1 MAYRTFTTP
10 LISRNSFVWKN
21 QRTLSNGIQFK
32 SKSNDTICLIEQTV
46 TKKLSMGDLFPQ
58 ILSSIVAFLL
68 VTQPGINMVYS
79 NIFLN
84 HYEFTD
90 VSELSW
96 LTSILVLCTPIGAIA
111 IGIIMDRIG
120 RKNAFLLTTVPLL
133 ISWSIA
139 SVARPENMSLIYAC
153 RFFAGIGGGMTSM
166 VVVYVSEIAH
176 SSYRQVLLS
185 LNSVFFSVGVL
196 FATMVG
202 SLFQWQTVN
211 VIFFIFTAVTTVLLV
226 IFLPESPVWL
236 AKFRTNR
243 MYDARNSMRRIY
255 PKNNQVFTEE
265 LDCLYFA
272 AKTTT
277 TADETVVHAQP
288 SHCSSCGRANRQR
301 KRKWSGWWHSPQPP
315 TVMRPVRVLATVFLL
330 QQLSGCY
337 PVIFYAVP
345 VMRSVAGNAAV
356 GGPYSDMDVM
366 VALGAVRLLT
376 SVVACVLSAHI
387 GRRPLLIAS
396 SLAMACSAALVALTC
411 GPEAAP
417 VWPLIGVAV
426 FACSGSAGV
435 LVFPWTLIGELLPVS
450 VRAAAG
456 AAIVA
461 YAYTLM
467 FVVLKAFPYAVAD
480 SGDGS
485 GRPVATTFAAFAA
498 ASLAMAV
505 YVYARLPETM
515 GKRFDEIEAHFADD
529 SDNDDV
535 DDDDHHLAVTINHD
549 ACS

>member
-1 MAYRTFTTP
+1 MAYSTFTTP
-10 LISRNSFVWKN
+10 LISRNSCVWKN
-21 QRTLSNGIQFK
+21 HQTISNGIQFK
-32 SKSNDTICLIEQTV
+32 SNDIITNVEQNV
-46 TKKLSMGDLFPQ
+46 TTNKLSWEDLFPQ
-58 ILSSIVAFLL
+58 ILASVVAFLL

-96 LTSILVLCTPIGAIA
+96 LTSILVFCTPIGAIT
-111 IGIIMDRIG
+111 IGVIMDRIG
-120 RKNAFLLTTVPLL
+120 RKNAFLLTSVPLL

-139 SVARPENMSLIYAC
+139 SVARPENMRLIYAC

-176 SSYRQVLLS
+176 ASHRQVLLS

-196 FATMVG
+196 FATTVG

-236 AKFRTNR
+236 AKFRSDRT
-243 MYDARNSMRRIY
+243 YDARTSLRRIY
-255 PKNNQVFTEE
+255 PKNDQVFIEE
-265 LDCLYFA
+265 LDRLYRDS
-272 AKTTT
+272 TT
-277 TADETVVHAQP
+277 TADSPEVHQP
-288 SHCSSCGRANRQR
+288 LHCIGCEQATKRR
-301 KRKWSGWWHSPQPP
+301 KLKQGCWWRTPQPQ
-315 TVMRPVRVLATVFLL
+315 TVTRPVRVLATVFLL

-345 VMRSVAGNAAV
+345 VMRSVAGTTAL
-356 GGPYSDMDVM
+356 GGPYSDMEAM

-376 SVVACVLSAHI
+376 SVVACALSLYV

-396 SLAMACSAALVALTC
+396 SLAMACSAALVALTY
-411 GPEAAP
+411 GPTAAP
-417 VWPLIGVAV
+417 LWPLIGVAV

-435 LVFPWTLIGELLPVS
+435 LVFPWTLVGELLPVS

-456 AAIVA
+456 ALLVA

-480 SGDGS
+480 DGGGS
-485 GRPVATTFAAFAA
+485 VATTFAVFAA
-498 ASLAMAV
+498 GSLAMAV
-505 YVYARLPETM
+505 YVHARLPETM

-529 SDNDDV
+529 KHAAAATRNTRCKTSF
-535 DDDDHHLAVTINHD
+535 LMTQP
-549 ACS
+549 

>member
-1 MAYRTFTTP
+1 MAYSTFTTP
-10 LISRNSFVWKN
+10 LISRNSPIWKN
-21 QRTLSNGIQFK
+21 HQTLSNGIQFR
-32 SKSNDTICLIEQTV
+32 SNDIISHVEQNV
-46 TKKLSMGDLFPQ
+46 TNKLSKGDLYPQ
-58 ILSSIVAFLL
+58 ILASVVAFLL

-96 LTSILVLCTPIGAIA
+96 LTSILVFCTPIGAIA

-120 RKNAFLLTTVPLL
+120 RKNAFLLTSVPLL

-139 SVARPENMSLIYAC
+139 SIARPENMVLIYAC

-196 FATMVG
+196 FATSVG
-202 SLFQWQTVN
+202 SLFHWQTVN
-211 VIFFIFTAVTTVLLV
+211 VIFFLFTAITTVLLV

-236 AKFRTNR
+236 AKFRTDHI
-243 MYDARNSMRRIY
+243 YDVRSSMRRIY

-265 LDCLYFA
+265 LDRLSRDP
-272 AKTTT
+272 KTTT
-277 TADETVVHAQP
+277 TTDGSAVHTQQP
-288 SHCSSCGRANRQR
+288 HCSSCGRATRRR
-301 KRKWSGWWHSPQPP
+301 KRKWCGWWRSPQPRSV
-315 TVMRPVRVLATVFLL
+315 TRPVRVLATVFLL

-345 VMRSVAGNAAV
+345 VLRSVAGTVAI

-376 SVVACVLSAHI
+376 SVVACALSMHI

-396 SLAMACSAALVALTC
+396 SLAMACSAAMVALTC
-411 GPEAAP
+411 GPATAP
-417 VWPLIGVAV
+417 LWPLIGVAV
-426 FACSGSAGV
+426 FACGGSAGV
-435 LVFPWTLIGELLPVS
+435 LVFPWTLVGELLPVS
-450 VRAAAG
+450 VRASAG
-456 AAIVA
+456 AALVA

-480 SGDGS
+480 GGDGS
-485 GRPVATTFAAFAA
+485 GGRVATTFAAFAA
-498 ASLAMAV
+498 ASLAMAA

-515 GKRFDEIEAHFADD
+515 GKRFDEIEAHFADERD
-529 SDNDDV
+529 PATAGAHHDV
-535 DDDDHHLAVTINHD
+535 RCKTTYNMTPP
-549 ACS
+549 

>member
-1 MAYRTFTTP
+1 MR
-10 LISRNSFVWKN
+10 LEKS
-21 QRTLSNGIQFK
+21 SNHFK
-32 SKSNDTICLIEQTV
+32 WNTILASV
-46 TKKLSMGDLFPQ
+46 
-58 ILSSIVAFLL
+58 VAFLL

-96 LTSILVLCTPIGAIA
+96 LTSILVFCTPIGAIT
-111 IGIIMDRIG
+111 IGVIMDRIG
-120 RKNAFLLTTVPLL
+120 RKNAFLLTSVPLL

-139 SVARPENMSLIYAC
+139 SVARPENMRLIYAC

-176 SSYRQVLLS
+176 ASHRQVLLS

-196 FATMVG
+196 FATTVG

-236 AKFRTNR
+236 AKFRSDRT
-243 MYDARNSMRRIY
+243 YDARTSLRRIY
-255 PKNNQVFTEE
+255 PTNDQVFMEE
-265 LDCLYFA
+265 LDRLYRDS
-272 AKTTT
+272 TT
-277 TADETVVHAQP
+277 TADSLEVHQP
-288 SHCSSCGRANRQR
+288 LHCIGCEQAT
-301 KRKWSGWWHSPQPP
+301 KRRRLKQGCWWRTPQPQ
-315 TVMRPVRVLATVFLL
+315 TVTRPVRVLATVFLL

-345 VMRSVAGNAAV
+345 VMRSVAGTTAL
-356 GGPYSDMDVM
+356 GGPYSDMEAM

-376 SVVACVLSAHI
+376 SVVACALSLHV

-396 SLAMACSAALVALTC
+396 SLAMSFSAALVALTY
-411 GPEAAP
+411 GPTAAP
-417 VWPLIGVAV
+417 LWPLIGVAV

-435 LVFPWTLIGELLPVS
+435 LVFPWTLVGELLPVS

-456 AAIVA
+456 ASLVA

-480 SGDGS
+480 DGS
-485 GRPVATTFAAFAA
+485 GSVATTFAAFAA
-498 ASLAMAV
+498 GSLAMAV
-505 YVYARLPETM
+505 YVHARLPETM

-529 SDNDDV
+529 KHNAAAATRNARCKTSY
-535 DDDDHHLAVTINHD
+535 LMTPP
-549 ACS
+549 